1 MNKNYD
7 VIIVGAGYAGL
18 TAARELI
25 KAGKSIKVL
34 EARDRVGGRVYTQQ
48 FEGYYL
54 DMGGTWVGPSQDRI
68 YNLLKELN
76 LETFKTYDTGKSTLL
91 FNSKLKHFKGII
103 PPLPIIALLSLNA
116 AIKKINKLSKN
127 IDLSAPWLSNVAQKW
142 DAQTLATWMESQM
155 GSKIAR
161 NFFKIAVEAIW
172 AADPSEISMLHALFY
187 TKSGRDFDT
196 LINVKNG
203 AQEER
208 ILGGAQKG
216 ALEMA
221 KLFPEKTI
229 SLNSPVIQITQNE
242 NDVFVKT
249 KTEIFIAKKVI
260 VAIPPTLC
268 NKISFEPQLSANRNQ
283 LTQRMPMGTVW
294 KCYAVYEKPFWR
306 ENGLNGLATSDTG
319 FIRVTFD
326 NSPKDGGKGI
336 LMGFV
341 LANKA
346 KEFSTLNQQE
356 RREAVLLQFT
366 NFFGE
371 KANSPEFYIDKSY
384 AEEEYSGG
392 CYAGFMPTGVWTS
405 LGESLKNPCG
415 NIHWAGTETSEIW
428 NGYID
433 GAVRSGERVAKEIL
447 EII

>member
-1 MNKNYD
+1 MKNYYD

-18 TAARELI
+18 SAARDLL
-25 KAGKSIKVL
+25 KAGKTIKIL
-34 EARDRVGGRVYTQQ
+34 EARDRVGGRVFTQQ

-76 LETFKTYDTGKSTLL
+76 IETFKTYDFGKSTLL
-91 FNSKLKHFKGII
+91 FNGRLKNYKGII
-103 PPLPIIALLSLNA
+103 PPLPIAALLSLNS

-127 IDLSAPWLSNVAQKW
+127 IDLLAPWLSTEAQKW
-142 DAQTLATWMESQM
+142 DAQTISTWMDSQIN
-155 GSKIAR
+155 SKVAKG
-161 NFFKIAVEAIW
+161 FFKIAVEAIW
-172 AADPSEISMLHALFY
+172 AADPAEISMLHALFY

-208 ILGGAQKG
+208 ILGGAQKA

-221 KLFPEKTI
+221 KSFPQKTI
-229 SLNSPVIQITQNE
+229 SLNSPVIQITQGDNE
-242 NDVFVKT
+242 VIVKT
-249 KTEIFIAKKVI
+249 KAELFIAKKVI

-268 NKISFEPQLSANRNQ
+268 NKINFEPKLSANRNQ
-283 LTQRMPMGTVW
+283 LTQRMPMGSVW
-294 KCYAVYEKPFWR
+294 KCYAVYDKPFWR
-306 ENGLNGLATSDTG
+306 ENELNGLATSDTG
-319 FIRVTFD
+319 FVSVTFD
-326 NSPKDGGKGI
+326 NSPKDASKGI

-346 KEFSTLNQQE
+346 RKFSTLNEKE
-356 RREAVLLQFT
+356 RKKAVLLQFT
-366 NFFGE
+366 NFFGI
-371 KANSPEFYIDKSY
+371 KASNPEFYIDKSW

-392 CYAGFMPTGVWTS
+392 CYAGYMPTGVWTS
-405 LGESLKNPCG
+405 LGENLRIPCG
-415 NIHWAGTETSEIW
+415 HIHWAGTETSDIW

-433 GAVRSGERVAKEIL
+433 GAVRSGERVAKEIIG
-447 EII
+447 II